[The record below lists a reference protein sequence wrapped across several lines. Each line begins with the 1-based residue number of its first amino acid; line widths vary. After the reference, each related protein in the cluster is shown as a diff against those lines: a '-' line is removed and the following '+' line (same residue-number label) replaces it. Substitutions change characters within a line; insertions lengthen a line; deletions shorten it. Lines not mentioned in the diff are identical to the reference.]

1 MDALAI
7 ARRIGS
13 RRFFGMLAGV
23 CLCGLGISV
32 FKLAAM
38 GNDAYSALVFALS
51 ARFPIGFGTMLL
63 LINALFFLGECIWGR
78 QMIGLGTVVNWL
90 CVGYVADF
98 FSETLFVCVPA
109 ELALPVRGMLM
120 LAGVCILCLGGSM
133 YQTADVGIAPYDA
146 LSLIMAERLPLKYFW
161 CRIITDAS
169 CFAACLLLGGLTGV
183 GTFVCALGLGPVISF
198 FDKYVSRPLLGRK
211 KE

>member
-1 MDALAI
+1 MNAMNALAI

-13 RRFFGMLAGV
+13 RRFFGMLAGI

-63 LINALFFLGECIWGR
+63 LMNALFFLGECIWGR

-98 FSETLFVCVPA
+98 FQKRFLCAFRRNSPYLCAVCSCWPA
-109 ELALPVRGMLM
+109 
-120 LAGVCILCLGGSM
+120 C
-133 YQTADVGIAPYDA
+133 
-146 LSLIMAERLPLKYFW
+146 
-161 CRIITDAS
+161 AS
-169 CFAACLLLGGLTGV
+169 C
-183 GTFVCALGLGPVISF
+183 ALEAQCI
-198 FDKYVSRPLLGRK
+198 RPRTWESLPMTRFR
-211 KE
+211 

>member
-1 MDALAI
+1 MNAMNALAI

-63 LINALFFLGECIWGR
+63 LMNALFFLGECIWGR

-98 FSETLFVCVPA
+98 FFRNAFCVRSGGTRLTCA
-109 ELALPVRGMLM
+109 RYAHAGRRVHPVPWRLNVSDRGR
-120 LAGVCILCLGGSM
+120 GNR
-133 YQTADVGIAPYDA
+133 
-146 LSLIMAERLPLKYFW
+146 SL
-161 CRIITDAS
+161 
-169 CFAACLLLGGLTGV
+169 
-183 GTFVCALGLGPVISF
+183 
-198 FDKYVSRPLLGRK
+198 
-211 KE
+211 